1 MFRCMVADYG
11 PMFTKQFDG
20 QGISQNAW
28 QHRLYGKVSSCKPDA
43 IIDGYEIS
51 AKAKPSIPPTLAEIS
66 DAITRINSERTRT
79 AEHIAEVSA
88 PRVNGLAGYVE
99 HLAEANPDNTLALGC
114 IETMREILSRPSP
127 ATAEERNARIDKAM
141 QVHARVM
148 ATAPRINHR
157 GQVKKCPVPG
167 CGKRGAIA
175 RTTHSDGESTEYFCA
190 EHFRN
195 G

>member
-1 MFRCMVADYG
+1 
-11 PMFTKQFDG
+11 MFTKQFDG

-28 QHRLYGKVSSCKPDA
+28 QHRLHGKVAHCEPSA
-43 IIDGYEIS
+43 IIDGYENS
-51 AKAKPSIPPTLAEIS
+51 AKAKPSIPPTLAEIA
-66 DAITRINSERTRT
+66 DAITRLNGERTRT
-79 AEHIAEVSA
+79 AEYIAEVAA

-99 HLAEANPDNTLALGC
+99 HLAESNSDNTLALGC

-127 ATAEERNARIDKAM
+127 ATTEERNAQLDKAIS
-141 QVHARVM
+141 VHEKVM

-157 GQVKKCPVPG
+157 GQIKQCPVPG

-175 RTTHSDGESTEYFCA
+175 RTTHSEGESTEYFCA